1 MPHQPHQPR
10 AQPSDHARQPLW
22 QGLRHFL
29 LALQYFTRIP
39 VTGALARWVGYHP
52 QMLRHAL
59 GHLPGIGLLI
69 GLLSAAVML
78 LALTLLPSLQQA
90 PALAWVAALLST
102 VASLW
107 LTGAFHEDGLADLAD
122 GLGGGSDRE
131 RILLIMKDSR
141 IGSFAAVTLIVALLL
156 KTALLAALL
165 QLGPALLAASALPA
179 AHVCSRL
186 MPLLLTA
193 WLPHVGDSAQS
204 KSKPIATGLQT
215 SALRTALLW
224 LAVSALA
231 VGALLRSGPVA
242 APASAWL
249 WAGLGALICGG
260 LVGWRLRVRLGGFT
274 GDGLGAA
281 QQVGE
286 LGFYLALLMALAPHS
301 AALAASAASA

>member
-10 AQPSDHARQPLW
+10 AQPSDHVRQPLL

-78 LALTLLPSLQQA
+78 LALAVLPSMQQA

-122 GLGGGSDRE
+122 GLGGGSDRQ

-193 WLPHVGDSAQS
+193 WLPHVGNSAQS
-204 KSKPIATGLQT
+204 KSKPIATGLQA

-231 VGALLRSGPVA
+231 VGALLRSSPVA

-249 WAGLGALICGG
+249 WAGLGALLGGG

-286 LGFYLALLMALAPHS
+286 LGFYLALLMALAPRG